1 MNVAT
6 ARAIR
11 SDVIV
16 GVRRL
21 VAERLVIGTTGNVS
35 GRAEDRIVI
44 TPTRTS
50 YDTLGPDQL
59 VEVELSSGRERPEGR
74 ASREL
79 PLHLATYAERQDVS
93 AVVHTHSPHATAW
106 SFLNLPLEPVTEEFS
121 YYDIGRVMTCS
132 GGAGTTAL
140 AQAAAEALTSANGVL
155 LAGHGV
161 VTVGET
167 VEAAVTRAAAIE
179 HAAQIAFLLR
189 NACRCTAPAR

>member
-1 MNVAT
+1 MTIAAERPIRTEVVA
-6 ARAIR
+6 
-11 SDVIV
+11 

-35 GRAEDRIVI
+35 GRVGDRIVI

-50 YDTLGPDQL
+50 YDGLDAEQL
-59 VEVELSSGRERPEGR
+59 VPVELSNGREPPPRR

-79 PLHLATYAERQDVS
+79 PLHLAIYATRDDVS

-106 SFLNLPLEPVTEEFS
+106 SFLDRPLEPLTEEFS

-140 AQAAAEALTSANGVL
+140 AESAAEALASANGVL

-161 VTVGET
+161 VSVGET
-167 VEAAVTRAAAIE
+167 VEAAVARAAAIE
-179 HAAQIAFLLR
+179 HAAQVAFLLR
-189 NACRCTAPAR
+189 NGCRCA